1 MFYGWWVVTLAFIAT
16 AFGGATIW
24 YGFTAFFD
32 PLVAEFGWSYTAIS
46 LAASFRSMEVG
57 LLGIFIGFI
66 VDRFGSRRII
76 FVGSVLTGI
85 GYILLSRVNSLAA
98 FYALFLLIFI
108 GSTGI
113 SSIIFF
119 QAVTRWFRK
128 RLGLALGIASAGYGA
143 GGFAVPGIV
152 YLIDLLGFRTVFIII
167 GIGAIVIGGL
177 TSFFIRDR
185 PEDKGLLPDGVT
197 STKTGQDTGNSG
209 SKPFTIAEQ
218 TRSYSFRE
226 AISDPAFWI
235 LTYVSTMSTLSVM
248 MVTTHVMPYLE
259 HIGYARYTA
268 SMVAMMIPV
277 TSIVGRLSLGW
288 LSDITSRKVTF
299 LLAAIGQTIGI
310 LLFLYANVSFALIIP
325 FVVFYSI
332 SYGGIVVLRPV
343 ALRDIYGSAHIGS
356 ILGFSLGLSS
366 LISLGGPLL
375 GGWVFDATGS
385 YDIAWL
391 ISSILVFVGIPL
403 LPLMKSPPIMG
414 KGVPPR
420 IGGKQ

>member
-197 STKTGQDTGNSG
+197 STKTGRIRG
-209 SKPFTIAEQ
+209 
-218 TRSYSFRE
+218 
-226 AISDPAFWI
+226 
-235 LTYVSTMSTLSVM
+235 TLAQS
-248 MVTTHVMPYLE
+248 
-259 HIGYARYTA
+259 
-268 SMVAMMIPV
+268 
-277 TSIVGRLSLGW
+277 
-288 LSDITSRKVTF
+288 
-299 LLAAIGQTIGI
+299 
-310 LLFLYANVSFALIIP
+310 
-325 FVVFYSI
+325 
-332 SYGGIVVLRPV
+332 
-343 ALRDIYGSAHIGS
+343 
-356 ILGFSLGLSS
+356 
-366 LISLGGPLL
+366 
-375 GGWVFDATGS
+375 
-385 YDIAWL
+385 
-391 ISSILVFVGIPL
+391 L
-403 LPLMKSPPIMG
+403 LPLLSRPGAILSEKPYPTQPSGYSPTFL
-414 KGVPPR
+414 R
-420 IGGKQ
+420 